1 MWSIPD
7 CPEFSEGPVWVPV
20 NSVFVLTCSVPS
32 KTSGLKV
39 DSLQNQGLL
48 LFIFCFVFSLFLCIY
63 KVMPRQ
69 PAIRRR
75 ALSNGQFSDEELL
88 A

>member
-1 MWSIPD
+1 M
-7 CPEFSEGPVWVPV
+7 PV
-20 NSVFVLTCSVPS
+20 NSVFVLTCQPAAHKPQVE
-32 KTSGLKV
+32 
-39 DSLQNQGLL
+39 SLQNQGLL
-48 LFIFCFVFSLFLCIY
+48 LFVFCFVFSLFLCIY

-75 ALSNGQFSDEELL
+75 ALSNGQFSDEELV

>member
-1 MWSIPD
+1 M
-7 CPEFSEGPVWVPV
+7 WVPV
-20 NSVFVLTCSVPS
+20 NSVFVLTCQPA
-32 KTSGLKV
+32 KAPGPKV

-48 LFIFCFVFSLFLCIY
+48 LFVFCFVFSLFLCIY

-88 A
+88 TL